1 MRLVTILLFCVLPIT
16 GWCLDIRADRVDVS
30 GVRVDRVVWHVDG
43 PAHTVEAAGVDAID
57 AGVSASRLRLACRL
71 ETPSRCDGSLTAAD
85 WPRFSMALDLE
96 HGRAVL
102 SHEATSLAFAAP
114 SDPNT
119 TPTVAVGGLP
129 LRWLLPRI
137 RNDWTSLSTLDGTM
151 QLQLALGTPAWTG
164 QWRAE
169 DVSFDQTDGQIAA
182 AGLAA
187 AGSVSW
193 ADPGRLQLAT
203 TVTAGEF
210 LVGPIY
216 RQVGPE
222 IHVGVTVDVADTG
235 LHLRELSV
243 KEADH
248 LTVRAMADID
258 AGGNPS
264 SVTIEHMALDFPAAQ
279 PWINAVI
286 ANAGYP
292 GLAMQGAIRVSGQW
306 QPGGWQHGTA
316 RIERL
321 DIQDPDARIEVS
333 GLSLDAKLGAAPEQ
347 SRLRWGSLY
356 LFGLPVSGGTF
367 DWHWQP
373 KRLTQIGNTHV
384 ELLGGSLTI
393 DALDRTD
400 GVWTGDVR
408 LAGLDFAKL
417 GKHFGWPEFGGRISA
432 ELPDFRFADGKLDVP
447 GEIVVQAFDG
457 RIGIRNVATER
468 LFGETPAFTADLK
481 MDDLD
486 LTQLTAALSF
496 GQITGHLDGYVTGM
510 RLLDWT
516 PIAFDARFQS
526 DKKPGTKQRISRR
539 AVEGL
544 SKIGGSGLN
553 NALVGLVDSFG
564 YAGLGI
570 ACRLKENV
578 CTMDG
583 LDSDGTGYTIV
594 QGSGLPRLTV
604 NGFQRRVDWPVMVR
618 RIKAAASGTGP
629 IIE

>member
-1 MRLVTILLFCVLPIT
+1 MRFITILLFCVLPGT
-16 GWCLDIRADRVDVS
+16 GRCLDLHADRVDVS
-30 GVRVDRVVWHVDG
+30 GIRMERVSWRIDG
-43 PAHTVEAAGVDAID
+43 STQTIEAASADAGD
-57 AGVSASRLRLACRL
+57 AGVSASRIRLVCRL
-71 ETPSRCDGSLTAAD
+71 DALSRCDGSLTAVD
-85 WPRFSMALDLE
+85 WPRFAMAVDLE
-96 HGRAVL
+96 RGRVVL
-102 SHEATSLAFAAP
+102 SHETTALTFSAATDVGGAPTIAA
-114 SDPNT
+114 D
-119 TPTVAVGGLP
+119 GLP

-137 RNDWTSLSTLDGTM
+137 RRDWTSLSTLDGTLR
-151 QLQLALGTPAWTG
+151 LQATLGTPAWTG
-164 QWRAE
+164 QWRA
-169 DVSFDQTDGQIAA
+169 DGLSFDQTDGQVAA
-182 AGLAA
+182 AGLDAS
-187 AGSVSW
+187 GSVSW
-193 ADPGRLQLAT
+193 ADPGRLQ
-203 TVTAGEF
+203 VTAAVSAGEF
-210 LVGPIY
+210 LIGPVY

-222 IHVGVTVDVADTG
+222 IRIGMTVDVADTTLRIG
-235 LHLRELSV
+235 QLTVEEAEHLS
-243 KEADH
+243 
-248 LTVRAMADID
+248 VRAMADID
-258 AGGNPS
+258 ADGHPS
-264 SVTIEHMALDFPAAQ
+264 SVIIEHMALDFPAAQ
-279 PWINAVI
+279 PWLDAVI

-292 GLAMQGAIRVSGQW
+292 GLAMQGGIRVSGHW
-306 QPGGWQHGTA
+306 QPGGWQLGTA
-316 RIERL
+316 SIERL
-321 DIQDPDARIEVS
+321 DIQDPEARIEVG
-333 GLSLDAKLGAAPEQ
+333 GLMLDAHLGAAPEP
-347 SRLRWGSLY
+347 SRLRWDSLH

-367 DWHWQP
+367 DWRWQP
-373 KRLTQIGNTHV
+373 TRLTQVGNTRV
-384 ELLGGSLTI
+384 DLLGGSLTI
-393 DALDRTD
+393 DALDRAD

-408 LAGLDFAKL
+408 LAGLDFAEL
-417 GKHFGWPEFGGRISA
+417 GKHLGWPEFGGRISA
-432 ELPDFRFADGKLDVP
+432 DLSDFRFADGKLDVP

-457 RIGIRNVATER
+457 RIGLRNVATER
-468 LFGETPAFTADLK
+468 LFGDAPAFTADLK

-486 LTQLTAALSF
+486 LTQLTAAMSF
-496 GQITGHLDGYVTGM
+496 GQITGRLDGYVTGM

-516 PIAFDARFQS
+516 PIAFDARFQN